1 MKRFAERV
9 GSFSIFSNGSWT
21 IKCSLS
27 IVVTVLSMVNKVKA
41 RKEAAAVK
49 ILLI

>member
-21 IKCSLS
+21 IERSLS
-27 IVVTVLSMVNKVKA
+27 IVTVLPMVNKVKA